1 MALSKHSSIVIIGAG
16 TFGISTAF
24 HLAKRDYTNIICID
38 RHPWPSPDSAGYDLN
53 KIIRTEYEEE
63 LYTELAL
70 EALRAWRQ
78 PMWDG
83 IFHETGRITTTS
95 GDPEAAKNLK
105 ESYENLQRAG
115 AAASIEFVEGK
126 KQIVKFC
133 PQLAGASGLDEWK
146 GLWNS
151 EAGWA
156 HARKAL
162 EKMASESEKMGVRFV
177 SGPEGT
183 MTGLELDATNML
195 LGIRVASGDI
205 IKADRYILSTGAASP
220 GLLPDILST
229 QLWSK
234 CWTLAHIELTD
245 EEIEQW
251 KGIPVVDNM
260 ELGFTFEPD
269 PETKLMKIC
278 NAFPGYQ
285 CRQGEYTDPET
296 GKKTIFSVPRYAS
309 DHPEDGIPAEAAEGI
324 ERFIAAVMPQFSGRP
339 LIQARV
345 CWCTDSPDSHYL
357 IDRHP
362 QHPSLLLATG
372 DSGHAFKMLP
382 IIGNYI
388 ADALEGSEQGLKKEW
403 RYGGRKEVRNVTRPG
418 TEVKDLRSV
427 LGIQDVGDMSKL

>member
-1 MALSKHSSIVIIGAG
+1 MALSKDSSILIIGAG
-16 TFGISTAF
+16 TFGISTAY
-24 HLAKRDYTNIICID
+24 HLAKRGYINIVCID
-38 RHPWPSPDSAGYDLN
+38 RHAWPSLDSAAHDLN

-78 PMWDG
+78 PIWDG
-83 IFHETGRITTTS
+83 VFHETGRITTTS
-95 GDPEAAKNLK
+95 GDPDAAQNLK
-105 ESYENLQRAG
+105 ESYENLKRAG
-115 AAASIEFVEGK
+115 AADSVDLIEGK
-126 KQIVKFC
+126 DQIVKYC
-133 PQLAGASGLDEWK
+133 PQLADAPGLEEWK

-162 EKMASESEKMGVRFV
+162 ERWAAESEKMGVKFV
-177 SGPEGT
+177 SGSEGT
-183 MTGLELDATNML
+183 MTGLEIGPNNAL
-195 LGIRVASGDI
+195 LGIKVASGDI
-205 IKADRYILSTGAASP
+205 IKAERYILSTGAASP

-234 CWTLAHIELTD
+234 CWTLAHVELSE

-251 KGIPVVDNM
+251 KGIPVIDNM

-285 CRQGEYTDPET
+285 CREGEYTDPKT
-296 GKKTIFSVPRYAS
+296 GKQTIFSVPRYAS
-309 DHPEDGIPAEAAEGI
+309 DHPEDGIPAEAVEGVKS
-324 ERFIAAVMPQFSGRP
+324 FIAAVMPQFLDRP
-339 LIQARV
+339 LLQARV

-357 IDRHP
+357 IDNHP
-362 QHPSLLLATG
+362 EHPDLLLATG
-372 DSGHAFKMLP
+372 DSGHAFKMFP
-382 IIGNYI
+382 IIGDYI
-388 ADALEGSEQGLKKEW
+388 ADALEGRERGLKKEW

-418 TEVKDLRSV
+418 TEVKDIRDV
-427 LGIQDVGDMSKL
+427 LGVKAP